1 MKVKRNEIHKKL
13 KTKDELN
20 VLIGLDSKLASCTLL
35 VLSLLLLQSSH
46 LGHSYRRV
54 LVKLS
59 TLLVHKSVSFG
70 SLIFTPSFNPIS
82 TGGGH
87 IVPPLLRICV
97 FLCKY
102 AYELVEKT

>member
-1 MKVKRNEIHKKL
+1 MF
-13 KTKDELN
+13 
-20 VLIGLDSKLASCTLL
+20 SLALVPSCPPSLSLL

-70 SLIFTPSFNPIS
+70 SLIFTPSFNLPS
-82 TGGGH
+82 HGGLEGPQH
-87 IVPPLLRICV
+87 LQGEFNFFTSIYVQV
-97 FLCKY
+97 DS
-102 AYELVEKT
+102 AS